1 MHTNECTSNT
11 TPAMRPHVMTP
22 DMWHVALAIAARAR
36 ATGATP
42 AQRVRALEAGIA
54 ERQAG
59 RSQAVAVAMAVKHLP
74 SQRGLRLVVT
84 Q

>member
-1 MHTNECTSNT
+1 M
-11 TPAMRPHVMTP
+11 
-22 DMWHVALAIAARAR
+22 
-36 ATGATP
+36 ATMYYDNDADL
-42 AQRVRALEAGIA
+42 AQRVRARETGLGG
-54 ERQAG
+54 RQAG